1 MTGRAD
7 EKTSNMDPEQLDFDP
22 EEDDETML
30 RLKALETQVETG
42 NTNELGYLLHRNSRL
57 RSSSPIMDHRQSR
70 EATVRI
76 LMFQQQAGACLTI
89 LEQHCS

>member
-30 RLKALETQVETG
+30 RLKALETQVETRQ
-42 NTNELGYLLHRNSRL
+42 TNQLEYLSFRNSRL
-57 RSSSPIMDHRQSR
+57 RSSSPITGHHQSQG
-70 EATVRI
+70 AIVKI
-76 LMFQQQAGACLTI
+76 PMFQQQTGI
-89 LEQHCS
+89 VSHGDEGE

>member
-1 MTGRAD
+1 MIGRAD

-42 NTNELGYLLHRNSRL
+42 HSNELEYLLFRNSRL
-57 RSSSPIMDHRQSR
+57 RSSSPITDHLQSR
-70 EATVRI
+70 GAIVRI
-76 LMFQQQAGACLTI
+76 LMFQQQAGTLFTI
-89 LEQHCS
+89 FEQH

>member
-42 NTNELGYLLHRNSRL
+42 HTNEFEYLLLRNCRL
-57 RSSSPIMDHRQSR
+57 RSSSPIMGHHPSR
-70 EATVRI
+70 GAIVRI
-76 LMFQQQAGACLTI
+76 LMFQQQAGSCFTI
-89 LEQHCS
+89 LEQH